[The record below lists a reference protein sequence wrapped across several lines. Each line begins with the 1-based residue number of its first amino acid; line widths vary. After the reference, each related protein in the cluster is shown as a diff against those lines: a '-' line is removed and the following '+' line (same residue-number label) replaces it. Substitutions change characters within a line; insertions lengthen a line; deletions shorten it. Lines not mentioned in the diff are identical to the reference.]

1 MVKAHLTAKRVRMR
15 TLLDMEVHEMK
26 LILTIFVVTVLL
38 AGFAITASASDALE
52 LSTIGKTTSTT
63 EPVSLPKVSP
73 TMPTIAPTALGG
85 NVKSSAVDLST
96 LGKKAQ
102 LGIQTTTIKG
112 ASPVTIT
119 PMFSVKNANVTNI
132 AGSVVT
138 LPQAISAN
146 ASVYTPPIAIF
157 GGA

>member
-1 MVKAHLTAKRVRMR
+1 
-15 TLLDMEVHEMK
+15 MK
-26 LILTIFVVTVLL
+26 LMLTVFVVTVLL
-38 AGFAITASASDALE
+38 ASVAVTASAADVLD
-52 LSTIGKTTSTT
+52 LSTLGKKPSI
-63 EPVSLPKVSP
+63 EAVSLPRLSP
-73 TMPTIAPTALGG
+73 TMPTIAPTSLGG
-85 NVKSSAVDLST
+85 SLKSNVLDLST

-102 LGIQTTTIKG
+102 LDLTAAMIKG

-119 PMFSVKNANVTNI
+119 PMFAIKNGNATNQ
-132 AGSVVT
+132 AGSVYT

>member
-1 MVKAHLTAKRVRMR
+1 MVKAHVPEKRVRLSTHLR
-15 TLLDMEVHEMK
+15 KEVHEMK
-26 LILTIFVVTVLL
+26 LILTVFIVTVLL
-38 AGFAITASASDALE
+38 ASAAITASAADVKE
-52 LSTIGKTTSTT
+52 LSTLGQKASV
-63 EPVSLPKVSP
+63 EAVSLPKVSP

-85 NVKSSAVDLST
+85 NVNTAVNDLST
-96 LGKKAQ
+96 LGRKAA
-102 LGIQTTTIKG
+102 LNVSTATIKG

-119 PMFSVKNANVTNI
+119 PMFAVKNANSTNL

>member
-1 MVKAHLTAKRVRMR
+1 
-15 TLLDMEVHEMK
+15 MK
-26 LILTIFVVTVLL
+26 LILTVFVITVLL
-38 AGFAITASASDALE
+38 ASVAVTASAADVLD
-52 LSTIGKTTSTT
+52 LSTLGKKPSL
-63 EPVSLPKVSP
+63 EAVSLPQLSP

-85 NVKSSAVDLST
+85 SSRTDVLDLST

-102 LGIQTTTIKG
+102 TDVSATMIKG

-119 PMFSVKNANVTNI
+119 PMFAIKNANVTNQ
-132 AGSVVT
+132 AATVFT

-146 ASVYTPPIAIF
+146 PTVYTPPIAIF